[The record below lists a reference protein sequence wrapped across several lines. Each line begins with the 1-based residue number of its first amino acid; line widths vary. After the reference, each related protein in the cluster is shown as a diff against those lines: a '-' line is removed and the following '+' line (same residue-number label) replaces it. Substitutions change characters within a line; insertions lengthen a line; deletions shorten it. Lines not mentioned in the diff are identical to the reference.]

1 MPSVP
6 HAVAVLDLETTGL
19 GPSDRIL
26 EIGVVLLDRELR
38 QEATWQTL
46 VQPGR
51 DIDNSHIH
59 GVTATDLVHA
69 PTFAGVA
76 AELAELLDGRVIVA
90 HNAPF
95 DIRFLAAEYARLGV
109 ELPAGTRWFQCTR
122 VLSRRLLPGAPQRL
136 ADCLD
141 TAGLGNDRPHA
152 ALADAAA
159 AADLYRA
166 LSNSCT
172 QHLRERRK
180 LEYVDVTALR
190 DLQSEDFAPADFEQ
204 EQALIARL
212 LAALPDEQ
220 SEVIRLHLHG
230 ECTFADIAEILDIPL
245 PTAKS
250 RYRYGIEHLRKE
262 LQKQNLF

>member
-1 MPSVP
+1 MNLKRPTNEDSFAEVE
-6 HAVAVLDLETTGL
+6 AIITAEMQSLYRYACYRL
-19 GPSDRIL
+19 GEREAAQDVIQEL
-26 EIGVVLLDRELR
+26 YLKLHKRELSEVR
-38 QEATWQTL
+38 N
-46 VQPGR
+46 VR
-51 DIDNSHIH
+51 C
-59 GVTATDLVHA
+59 
-69 PTFAGVA
+69 
-76 AELAELLDGRVIVA
+76 
-90 HNAPF
+90 
-95 DIRFLAAEYARLGV
+95 Y
-109 ELPAGTRWFQCTR
+109 
-122 VLSRRLLPGAPQRL
+122 
-136 ADCLD
+136 
-141 TAGLGNDRPHA
+141 
-152 ALADAAA
+152 
-159 AADLYRA
+159 LYRA

>member
-1 MPSVP
+1 MNLKRPTNEDSFAEVE
-6 HAVAVLDLETTGL
+6 AIITAEMQSLYRYACYRL
-19 GPSDRIL
+19 GEREAAQDVIQEL
-26 EIGVVLLDRELR
+26 YLKLQERELGEVR
-38 QEATWQTL
+38 N
-46 VQPGR
+46 VR
-51 DIDNSHIH
+51 C
-59 GVTATDLVHA
+59 
-69 PTFAGVA
+69 
-76 AELAELLDGRVIVA
+76 
-90 HNAPF
+90 
-95 DIRFLAAEYARLGV
+95 Y
-109 ELPAGTRWFQCTR
+109 
-122 VLSRRLLPGAPQRL
+122 
-136 ADCLD
+136 
-141 TAGLGNDRPHA
+141 
-152 ALADAAA
+152 
-159 AADLYRA
+159 LYRA

>member
-1 MPSVP
+1 MKLKRPTNEDSFAEVE
-6 HAVAVLDLETTGL
+6 AIITAEMQSLYRYACYRL
-19 GPSDRIL
+19 GEREAAQDVIQEL
-26 EIGVVLLDRELR
+26 YLKLHERELGEVR
-38 QEATWQTL
+38 N
-46 VQPGR
+46 VR
-51 DIDNSHIH
+51 C
-59 GVTATDLVHA
+59 
-69 PTFAGVA
+69 
-76 AELAELLDGRVIVA
+76 
-90 HNAPF
+90 
-95 DIRFLAAEYARLGV
+95 Y
-109 ELPAGTRWFQCTR
+109 
-122 VLSRRLLPGAPQRL
+122 
-136 ADCLD
+136 
-141 TAGLGNDRPHA
+141 
-152 ALADAAA
+152 
-159 AADLYRA
+159 LYRA

-190 DLQSEDFAPADFEQ
+190 DLQSEDLAPADFEQ

-230 ECTFADIAEILDIPL
+230 ECTFSDIAEILDIPL